1 MTTRREAC
9 GLMLGLPALAALG
22 LPMRGDASEGGQA
35 GKTAAVSPQAA
46 AAKQKAAAGLQIGAH
61 QKLVMIGDSITDVE
75 RARPVGEGRDP
86 ALGRGYVATV
96 DALLGAVYPDAWIR
110 VVNMGISGNTTR
122 DLKARWQTDVLDLKP
137 DWLSIMIG
145 ANDVWRQYDS
155 PKQTEKHVLID
166 EYEKNL
172 DELITIAKPSL
183 KGLVLFT
190 PYYIEPNRQ
199 DAMRATMDKYG
210 AVVKKLASAHG
221 AILVDTQAAFDE
233 ILKVYYAATINWDR
247 VHPNA
252 TGAAVI
258 ARAFLNAIGFNWNRN
273 L

>member
-1 MTTRREAC
+1 M
-9 GLMLGLPALAALG
+9 MLGLPALAALG
-22 LPMRGDASEGGQA
+22 LPVSADASQAKPKPGGLLIEA
-35 GKTAAVSPQAA
+35 H
-46 AAKQKAAAGLQIGAH
+46 AKL
-61 QKLVMIGDSITDVE
+61 LMIGDSITDVE

-96 DALLGAVYPDAWIR
+96 DALLGAVYPDQWIR

-145 ANDVWRQYDS
+145 ANDVWRQFDS

-166 EYEKNL
+166 EYERNL
-172 DELITIAKPSL
+172 VDLITTTKPLL

-190 PYYIEPNRQ
+190 PYYIEPNKQ
-199 DAMRATMDKYG
+199 DGMRAVMDKYG
-210 AVVKKLASAHG
+210 AVVKKLAAAHG

-233 ILKVYYAATINWDR
+233 VLKVYYPATINWDR

-252 TGAAVI
+252 VGSAVI
-258 ARAFLNAIGFNWNRN
+258 ARAFLNAIGFDWNRKMM
-273 L
+273 